1 MVQYSGIS
9 GAYSSKKQSSIFKI
23 LLLMLGSM
31 IWFFFRNFKPSLPL
45 TSPEEMTQVVIPTR
59 ELFTCFSR
67 LPLELRNKIWQLAF
81 EGRTVT
87 LHVHSFNQSCYRRSS
102 IPRGIEITLDFVQA
116 NMPKTLRTNQESR
129 KETLFRYKDLIQNP
143 ALFRDPLYFN
153 PDLDTMALEVYYPTR
168 PGKDR
173 SWVRQRGARNH
184 QKISLDLKDLAE
196 RAPSILTIVKS
207 LYLPMIMLEELSAAT
222 EKAISPT
229 CWSGVVQ
236 FHALESVSITEIE
249 SDFQYGIP
257 VAYERSAARLFQSSF
272 EREKNRFPDCHIPR
286 LDMFPQDDNN
296 EKEIGS
302 NDYFQF
308 SGDARFEDDVVGGS
322 WILWFQEPE
331 KYFEVNNSKE
341 RHDGGF
347 VRESIQDIDAI
358 RKRWDRIGKIF
369 GEVNDGVTVASKF
382 NKSRWSTED

>member
-9 GAYSSKKQSSIFKI
+9 GAYSSKKRSSIFKI

-45 TSPEEMTQVVIPTR
+45 TSPEEMTQVAIPTR

-87 LHVHSFNQSCYRRSS
+87 LHVHSFNQFCYRCSS

-116 NMPKTLRTNQESR
+116 NMPKTLRTNQESW

-207 LYLPMIMLEELSAAT
+207 LYLPMIMLEELPAAT
-222 EKAISPT
+222 EKAIFPT
-229 CWSGVVQ
+229 CWNGVVQ

-369 GEVNDGVTVASKF
+369 REVNDGVTVASKF

>member
-1 MVQYSGIS
+1 
-9 GAYSSKKQSSIFKI
+9 
-23 LLLMLGSM
+23 
-31 IWFFFRNFKPSLPL
+31 
-45 TSPEEMTQVVIPTR
+45 
-59 ELFTCFSR
+59 
-67 LPLELRNKIWQLAF
+67 
-81 EGRTVT
+81 
-87 LHVHSFNQSCYRRSS
+87 
-102 IPRGIEITLDFVQA
+102 
-116 NMPKTLRTNQESR
+116 MPKTLRTNQESR

-207 LYLPMIMLEELSAAT
+207 LYLPMIMLEELPAAT
-222 EKAISPT
+222 EKAIFPT
-229 CWSGVVQ
+229 CWNGVVQ

-308 SGDARFEDDVVGGS
+308 SRDARFEDDVVGGS
-322 WILWFQEPE
+322 WIL
-331 KYFEVNNSKE
+331 
-341 RHDGGF
+341 
-347 VRESIQDIDAI
+347 
-358 RKRWDRIGKIF
+358 
-369 GEVNDGVTVASKF
+369 
-382 NKSRWSTED
+382 